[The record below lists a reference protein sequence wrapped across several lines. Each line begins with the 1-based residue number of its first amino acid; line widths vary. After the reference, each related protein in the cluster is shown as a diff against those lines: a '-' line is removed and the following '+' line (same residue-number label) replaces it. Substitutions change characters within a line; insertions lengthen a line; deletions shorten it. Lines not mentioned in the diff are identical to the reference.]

1 MTVIEA
7 VVNTYLL
14 HNAFDVYSTLLQASK
29 QVKVILL
36 SVVVIDV
43 IIFITNPAVIVL
55 NFIRKCM
62 LSVAVEAV
70 VNKICVTHRTLDGYS
85 IWMAY
90 PAATI
95 VSSHTLYSKVFVIYC
110 YC

>member
-1 MTVIEA
+1 VTVIEA

-55 NFIRKCM
+55 NFIRKCN
-62 LSVAVEAV
+62 V
-70 VNKICVTHRTLDGYS
+70 VC
-85 IWMAY
+85 
-90 PAATI
+90 
-95 VSSHTLYSKVFVIYC
+95 C
-110 YC
+110 C